1 MMRRR
6 RRRRRMKERKERNC
20 HHSNSYIE
28 FYDLKTE
35 WVWIAEGISFF

>member
-1 MMRRR
+1 MMMRRR
-6 RRRRRMKERKERNC
+6 RRRRRRMKERNC

-35 WVWIAEGISFF
+35 WVWIGEDI